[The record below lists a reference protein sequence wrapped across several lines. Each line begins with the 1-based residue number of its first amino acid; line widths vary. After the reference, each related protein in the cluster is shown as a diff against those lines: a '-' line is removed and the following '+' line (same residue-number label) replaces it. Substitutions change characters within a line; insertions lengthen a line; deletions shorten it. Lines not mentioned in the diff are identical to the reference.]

1 MQLDKKVC
9 GRDSGEAQSFSFSCS
24 DFTWSLEMLWEE
36 SGFKNRK
43 RSRPSALAPT
53 SPPPSEQLTHVCLTH
68 CIRISHQISFE
79 LGLPCEKKTTWR
91 IFKFKSRNLSDSPAR
106 LSNRGGIC
114 AGTTF
119 NRMLLE
125 EERMKKPH
133 LES

>member
-1 MQLDKKVC
+1 
-9 GRDSGEAQSFSFSCS
+9 
-24 DFTWSLEMLWEE
+24 MLWEE

-106 LSNRGGIC
+106 LSNRGGTC

-119 NRMLLE
+119 NRLLLE
-125 EERMKKPH
+125 EERIKKTPPRE
-133 LES
+133 LEVDQNSAIEGLFHGLSHQQGCSSLSFL